1 MPLNT
6 DHLLRCIGT
15 LESACKFYGQAEEG
29 SIDQEVFRNAIVKGY
44 ELTQETAFKLLKRV
58 LKDYG
63 HGGKKLD
70 ATPVK
75 ELLRLAATHSLM
87 KLDEVERWF
96 AYRDNRNNTAHDYG
110 ESFAKETLKLLPNF
124 IDDAKTL
131 EGVLR
136 ERSGGGES
144 GSCTQPP
151 CRSICHSAI
160 CKRYLSCCVPMF
172 QTRKSG
178 RTAAELPVAV
188 MKPATL
194 IWCCATP
201 LTCAHRPMRSTRS
214 RMPSSK
220 ATYLSVWM

>member
-6 DHLLRCIGT
+6 DHLHRCIGT

-110 ESFAKETLKLLPNF
+110 ESFAKETLKLLPSF

-136 ERSGGGES
+136 ERSGGDES
-144 GSCTQPP
+144 
-151 CRSICHSAI
+151 
-160 CKRYLSCCVPMF
+160 
-172 QTRKSG
+172 
-178 RTAAELPVAV
+178 
-188 MKPATL
+188 
-194 IWCCATP
+194 
-201 LTCAHRPMRSTRS
+201 
-214 RMPSSK
+214 
-220 ATYLSVWM
+220 